1 MKESELPQTPMKLS
15 PLTDKDKEDLDFVV
29 QYADAIGYSFVK
41 SAADVSLLQGELQK
55 RCGKLTAKL
64 PW

>member
-1 MKESELPQTPMKLS
+1 MNLS
-15 PLTDKDKEDLDFVV
+15 PLTEKDKEDLDFVV

-41 SAADVSLLQGELQK
+41 SAADVSLLQGELQNAAA
-55 RCGKLTAKL
+55 RLTAKL